1 MIHFTVT
8 LANPWSKRFE
18 TVFYRT
24 GKALLPNKVWEI
36 QFMKTN
42 DIVSLSV
49 EVRPNRDHAGARLE
63 IGLIGYCLTVDVYD
77 TRHR

>member
-1 MIHFTVT
+1 MIHFTFT

-24 GKALLPNKVWEI
+24 GKALLSNKVWEV
-36 QFMKTN
+36 QFIKTN
-42 DIVSLSV
+42 DIVSV
-49 EVRPNRDHAGARLE
+49 GIEVWPNQEHSRARFE

-77 TRHR
+77 TRH

>member
-24 GKALLPNKVWEI
+24 GKLLSQNKVWEV
-36 QFMKTN
+36 QFIKTN
-42 DIVSLSV
+42 DIVSVGV
-49 EVRPNRDHAGARLE
+49 EVWPNCEHAKVRFE
-63 IGLIGYCLTVDVYD
+63 IGLIGYCLTFDVYD
-77 TRHR
+77 TRH